1 MAQGESGKQDGI
13 AQIARR
19 NRPESIGRAG
29 DFAAQAFAR
38 AGFRDPTLVLRWREI
53 VGPEIANFAQPL
65 RLAEGSAGGV
75 LTLKAEPAAAV
86 FLQHETRSLC
96 ARINDYLGRPAV
108 VRLRFVKGEI
118 EARAKPVARLRPAAQ
133 PTSGDPVLNFAGPDR
148 LKASLV
154 NLARARQRPVQ
165 GRAHD

>member
-13 AQIARR
+13 ALSGRH
-19 NRPESIGRAG
+19 NRAEAIGRTG

-53 VGPEIANFAQPL
+53 VGAEIANFAQPL
-65 RLAEGSAGGV
+65 RLAEGPAGGV
-75 LTLKAEPAAAV
+75 LTLRAEPAASV

-96 ARINDYLGRPAV
+96 ERINTYLGHPAV
-108 VRLRFVKGEI
+108 ARLRFVKGEI
-118 EARAKPVARLRPAAQ
+118 EAPAKPTARLRPAAQ
-133 PTSGDPVLNFAGPDR
+133 PAGGDPVLAFAGPDR

-154 NLARARQRPVQ
+154 NLARARQRP
-165 GRAHD
+165 AHGGPRD